1 MVETSLT
8 CIKVKSDVFC
18 NGALV
23 LPDKAARVL
32 SIGGWSVDSLYG
44 VRLYLPDGEPGVN
57 GTNDWEED
65 FSVLRLQVN
74 EIIHEGAECKAH
86 MTSNAGPSLVS
97 FRDDALERLDSHRRW

>member
-74 EIIHEGAECKAH
+74 GIFLAH
-86 MTSNAGPSLVS
+86 GRHDSDDVERRIPAGTPP
-97 FRDDALERLDSHRRW
+97 R